1 MSILRYFKPKD
12 GLPDPTGALSTSVPS
27 AAIAQANREVQ
38 KAVTSSD
45 KLKRG
50 PYTKFSAGLRAEI
63 GKYSSYHGVAAASR
77 HFSRKL
83 SKRVS
88 ETTVRSITRSPSR
101 SFLQLRRTYPLY
113 FVALV
118 HTRVLRQQ
126 LLPISRNTRGSHE
139 HSRLFVGR
147 ARSWM
152 PSLPARVKC
161 LSMRKNYFRVNFFR
175 VNKFSWV
182 AGPTKKNL
190 HENFLRENFTTRK
203 FPDLRYIAGLG
214 KLWLQGIL
222 LG

>member
-1 MSILRYFKPKD
+1 MREMSILRYFKPKD
-12 GLPDPTGALSTSVPS
+12 GLPGPTGALSTSVPS
-27 AAIAQANREVQ
+27 AAITQANREVQ
-38 KAVTSSD
+38 KAVTSRSVD
-45 KLKRG
+45 RIRI
-50 PYTKFSAGLRAEI
+50 GLRAEI
-63 GKYSSYHGVAAASR
+63 GKYSSYHGVAATSR

-126 LLPISRNTRGSHE
+126 LLPISRSTRGSHE

-147 ARSWM
+147 ARSRM

-161 LSMRKNYFRVNFFR
+161 LSMRKNYFRVNFF
-175 VNKFSWV
+175 
-182 AGPTKKNL
+182 ALKN
-190 HENFLRENFTTRK
+190 FR
-203 FPDLRYIAGLG
+203 G
-214 KLWLQGIL
+214 
-222 LG
+222 

>member
-1 MSILRYFKPKD
+1 MHVWLSVRVREMSILRYFKPKD

-101 SFLQLRRTYPLY
+101 SFLQLRRTTYPLY

-147 ARSWM
+147 ARSRM

-161 LSMRKNYFRVNFFR
+161 LSMRKNYFRVNFVR
-175 VNKFSWV
+175 VKKFSWV
-182 AGPTKKNL
+182 AGPTK
-190 HENFLRENFTTRK
+190 NFYTKIFYAK
-203 FPDLRYIAGLG
+203 I
-214 KLWLQGIL
+214 
-222 LG
+222 